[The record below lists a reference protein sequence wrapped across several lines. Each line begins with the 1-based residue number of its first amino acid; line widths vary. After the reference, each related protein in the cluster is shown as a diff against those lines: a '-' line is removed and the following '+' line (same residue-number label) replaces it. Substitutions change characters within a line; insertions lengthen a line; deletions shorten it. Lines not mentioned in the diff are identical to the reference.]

1 MRRHAAIALTG
12 IVIFVVASATAL
24 ISHVL
29 VDRLGDTLL
38 ATDTYDHLAHGSR
51 FVVFAGGASI
61 VVFLLSRLWS
71 AIFADARKTS
81 MAMRETIARAAR
93 LSAHPLAIV
102 ATIALALVAVILME
116 DFDELG
122 VGGSDLSL
130 QAALGGSLWLGIGV
144 TAIVAALTS
153 ALVAFGL
160 RGFAR
165 TYGRL
170 VAAARDVLL
179 AMRCVCGALRTLD
192 VRERPRLSFM
202 TLRNIVRSAA
212 KRGPPPF
219 LHPTS
224 PRT

>member
-1 MRRHAAIALTG
+1 VRRHAAIALTG
-12 IVIFVVASATAL
+12 ILILIVASATAL

-38 ATDTYDHLAHGSR
+38 ATDTYDHLAHRSR

-71 AIFADARKTS
+71 AVFADARHTS

-93 LSAHPLAIV
+93 LIAHPLAIV
-102 ATIALALVAVILME
+102 ATIVFALVAVILME
-116 DFDELG
+116 DFDVLR
-122 VGGSDLSL
+122 VGGSDMSL

-153 ALVAFGL
+153 ALVALGL

-165 TYGRL
+165 TYRLL

-179 AMRCVCGALRTLD
+179 AMRGLRGALRTLD
-192 VRERPRLSFM
+192 VRERARLSCM
-202 TLRNIVRSAA
+202 TLRNIVRRAA
-212 KRGPPPF
+212 KRGPPP
-219 LHPTS
+219 LLRPTS
-224 PRT
+224 PRI